1 MATDTLPILRLL
13 TGAVTAAVGDLPFLG
28 ELVLLFLLGGAIVYL
43 CQRLRIAPIVGY
55 LVAGAL
61 AGPGAFELVR
71 ETALVEQAAEVGV
84 ILLLFTIGLE
94 FRLER
99 LLRVLRQVVLGGGLQ
114 AASTALL
121 TLGVLAA
128 LGVPLQVALYTG
140 LLVALSST
148 AVVLRVLSDRG
159 EVDGPSGSAALAV
172 LVFQDLAAVGFI
184 LLLPFLAG
192 PVEEGGRL
200 ALALGE
206 TVLIVAAVLFA
217 ARRLVPWLLE
227 RIAQTRSQELFLLTV
242 VTLCFGTAWLLQ
254 LGGVSLALGAFLAGL
269 MVSESRYGLHAFS
282 QMLPLRTVF
291 SALFFISVGML
302 LDPAYLLEHP
312 LLVSGVTLAVLVG
325 KALLAGLAVR
335 ATGTPVRTAV
345 AAGLSLAQIGEFSFV
360 VERAGAQ
367 LGLTPAGLGLPGQQL
382 FLAVSVLLMALT
394 PALVA
399 LGPVLGL
406 RLERTRSRTGPL
418 GADPVGEGADEKAGV
433 ADHTEVVGFGPGG
446 QRGCRSLRS
455 AGVAVLVVELNPVLV
470 RQAEEEGFPVLVGDA
485 VRSPVLEECHL
496 ERARMLVV
504 VIGDRVAALQ
514 ITQTA
519 HMLAPALTILVRT
532 RFLADVDRLHQ
543 AGAGW
548 VVPEELETAVR
559 LFGAVLE
566 TYGWSRDRIRERVQ
580 ILRADDY
587 ERLRRVGTGPPA
599 EPFDES

>member
-1 MATDTLPILRLL
+1 VIPLLRLL
-13 TGAVTAAVGDLPFLG
+13 TGTATTAVGELPFLG
-28 ELVLLFLLGGAIVYL
+28 ELVLLFLLGGGIVYL
-43 CQRLRIAPIVGY
+43 CQRLRIAPVVGY

-61 AGPGAFELVR
+61 AGPGAFGLVR

-302 LDPAYLLEHP
+302 LDPAYLLDHP
-312 LLVSGVTLAVLVG
+312 LLVPGVTLAVLVG

-433 ADHTEVVGFGPGG
+433 ADHTVVVGFGPGG
-446 QRGCRSLRS
+446 QRVCRSLRS
-455 AGVAVLVVELNPVLV
+455 AGVPVLVVELNPVLV

-566 TYGWSRDRIRERVQ
+566 TYGWSQDRIRERVQ